1 MAKSKIVPAVD
12 FSDFVDVSVSL
23 APYPFAKL
31 PLDALPAK
39 GTPERADYRLQ
50 RRRAARAA
58 RKAARAAA

>member
-31 PLDALPAK
+31 PLDALPAR
-39 GTPERADYRLQ
+39 GTPERAEYRLQ